1 MSEAETILRE
11 VRSLREV
18 VADLRSSLQSALSV
32 IDKDHDRF
40 IGRQEMAERLD
51 ISPST
56 LDRRVK
62 SGTVPRP
69 VNGKWLLSEVRDW
82 EMQQKGKAA

>member
-40 IGRQEMAERLD
+40 IGRQEMADRLC
-51 ISPST
+51 ISAST
-56 LDRRVK
+56 LDRRK
-62 SGTVPRP
+62 KAGTVPRP

-82 EMQQKGKAA
+82 EMQQKRKAA